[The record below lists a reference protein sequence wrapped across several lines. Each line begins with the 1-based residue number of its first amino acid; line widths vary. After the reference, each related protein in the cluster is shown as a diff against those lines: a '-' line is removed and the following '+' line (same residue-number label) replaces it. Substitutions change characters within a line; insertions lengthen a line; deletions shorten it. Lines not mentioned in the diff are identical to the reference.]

1 MKDVSI
7 IFLKDMR
14 YMEDKINELEKQLK
28 ESAERRKVFKEE
40 GYTEGEAKEA
50 SRFAEITEEI
60 AKLREEEK
68 REIERKAKIA
78 ELEKELKDCAE
89 RRKIFKEEG
98 YIEGEAQENSR
109 FAELTQK
116 INDLSEN
123 KEIDEE
129 DVKKEESAKK
139 VEKVEDIDDLKSQL
153 SECSKRMKE
162 FKNDGNI
169 EGEAQENSRYV
180 YLVEKLREAGVEEDF
195 SLPISSEEVKK
206 EEKKVSYIE
215 KAKGFIK
222 KIGEKI
228 NKFIGKI
235 KEKVKS
241 VFSKKEKSE
250 EVEEEEK
257 STIDKKTIEFREA
270 LKAKE
275 NSKTSMRS
283 IDIAADAII
292 KPLDKNDGLE
302 K

>member
-1 MKDVSI
+1 
-7 IFLKDMR
+7 
-14 YMEDKINELEKQLK
+14 MEDKINELEKQLK
-28 ESAERRKVFKEE
+28 ESAKRRKVFKEE

-60 AKLREEEK
+60 SKLREEER

-129 DVKKEESAKK
+129 DVKKEE
-139 VEKVEDIDDLKSQL
+139 KVEDIDDLKRQL

-180 YLVEKLREAGVEEDF
+180 YLVEKLREAGVEENF
-195 SLPISSEEVKK
+195 SLPISSEEAK
-206 EEKKVSYIE
+206 EEEKNVSNIE
-215 KAKGFIK
+215 KARGFIK

-228 NKFIGKI
+228 NKLIGKI

-241 VFSKKEKSE
+241 VFSKKEKLE
-250 EVEEEEK
+250 EVKENEEK
-257 STIDKKTIEFREA
+257 STIDKKTIEFKEA
-270 LKAKE
+270 LKTKE

>member
-1 MKDVSI
+1 
-7 IFLKDMR
+7 
-14 YMEDKINELEKQLK
+14 MEDKINELEKQLK
-28 ESAERRKVFKEE
+28 ESAKRRKVFKEE

-60 AKLREEEK
+60 SKLREEEK
-68 REIERKAKIA
+68 REIERKVKIA

-98 YIEGEAQENSR
+98 YIEGEPQENSR

-129 DVKKEESAKK
+129 DVKKEE
-139 VEKVEDIDDLKSQL
+139 KVEDIDDLKRQL

-180 YLVEKLREAGVEEDF
+180 YLVEKLREAGVEENF
-195 SLPISSEEVKK
+195 SLSISSEEAK
-206 EEKKVSYIE
+206 EEEKNVSNIE
-215 KAKGFIK
+215 KIRGFIK

-241 VFSKKEKSE
+241 VFSKKEKLE
-250 EVEEEEK
+250 EVKENEEK
-257 STIDKKTIEFREA
+257 STIDKKTIEFKEA
-270 LKAKE
+270 LKTKE

>member
-1 MKDVSI
+1 
-7 IFLKDMR
+7 
-14 YMEDKINELEKQLK
+14 MEDKINELEKQLK
-28 ESAERRKVFKEE
+28 ESAKRRKVFKEE

-60 AKLREEEK
+60 SKLREEEK

-129 DVKKEESAKK
+129 DVKKEE
-139 VEKVEDIDDLKSQL
+139 KVEDIDDLKRQL

-180 YLVEKLREAGVEEDF
+180 YLVEKLREAGVEENF
-195 SLPISSEEVKK
+195 SLSISSEEAK
-206 EEKKVSYIE
+206 EEEKNVSNIE
-215 KAKGFIK
+215 KIRGFIK

-241 VFSKKEKSE
+241 VFSKKEKLE
-250 EVEEEEK
+250 EVKENEEK
-257 STIDKKTIEFREA
+257 STIDKKTIEFKEA
-270 LKAKE
+270 LKTKE

>member
-1 MKDVSI
+1 
-7 IFLKDMR
+7 
-14 YMEDKINELEKQLK
+14 MEDKINELEKQLK
-28 ESAERRKVFKEE
+28 ESAKRRKVFKEE

-60 AKLREEEK
+60 SKLREEEK

-129 DVKKEESAKK
+129 DVKKEK
-139 VEKVEDIDDLKSQL
+139 KVEDIDDLKRQL

-180 YLVEKLREAGVEEDF
+180 YLVEKLREAGVEENF
-195 SLPISSEEVKK
+195 SLPISSEEAK
-206 EEKKVSYIE
+206 EEEKNVSNIE
-215 KAKGFIK
+215 KARGFIK

-228 NKFIGKI
+228 NKLIGKI

-241 VFSKKEKSE
+241 VFSKKEKLE
-250 EVEEEEK
+250 EVEENEEK
-257 STIDKKTIEFREA
+257 STIDKKTIEFKEA
-270 LKAKE
+270 LKTKE

>member
-1 MKDVSI
+1 
-7 IFLKDMR
+7 
-14 YMEDKINELEKQLK
+14 MEDKINELEKQLK
-28 ESAERRKVFKEE
+28 ESAKRRKVFKEE

-60 AKLREEEK
+60 SKLREEEK
-68 REIERKAKIA
+68 REIERKAKIV

-129 DVKKEESAKK
+129 DVKKEE
-139 VEKVEDIDDLKSQL
+139 KVEDIDDLKRQL

-180 YLVEKLREAGVEEDF
+180 YLVEKLREAGVEENF
-195 SLPISSEEVKK
+195 SLPISSEEAK
-206 EEKKVSYIE
+206 EEEKNVSNIE
-215 KAKGFIK
+215 KARGFIK

-228 NKFIGKI
+228 NKLIGKI

-241 VFSKKEKSE
+241 VFSKKEKLE
-250 EVEEEEK
+250 EVEENEEK
-257 STIDKKTIEFREA
+257 STIDKKTIEFKEA
-270 LKAKE
+270 LKTKE

>member
-1 MKDVSI
+1 
-7 IFLKDMR
+7 
-14 YMEDKINELEKQLK
+14 MEDKINELEKQLK

-60 AKLREEEK
+60 SKLREEEK
-68 REIERKAKIA
+68 REIERKVKIA

-129 DVKKEESAKK
+129 DVKKEE
-139 VEKVEDIDDLKSQL
+139 KVEDIDDLKKQL

-180 YLVEKLREAGVEEDF
+180 YLVEKLREAGIEENF
-195 SLPISSEEVKK
+195 SLPISSEESK
-206 EEKKVSYIE
+206 EEDKNISYIKKV
-215 KAKGFIK
+215 KGFIK

-235 KEKVKS
+235 TEKVKS
-241 VFSKKEKSE
+241 VFSKKEKTE
-250 EVEEEEK
+250 EVEEEK

>member
-1 MKDVSI
+1 
-7 IFLKDMR
+7 
-14 YMEDKINELEKQLK
+14 MEDKINELEKQLK
-28 ESAERRKVFKEE
+28 ESAKRRKVFKEE

-60 AKLREEEK
+60 SKLREEEK
-68 REIERKAKIA
+68 REIERKVKRA

-129 DVKKEESAKK
+129 DVKKEE
-139 VEKVEDIDDLKSQL
+139 KVEDIDDLKRQL

-180 YLVEKLREAGVEEDF
+180 YLVEKLREAGVEENF
-195 SLPISSEEVKK
+195 SLSISSEEAK
-206 EEKKVSYIE
+206 EEEKNVSNIE
-215 KAKGFIK
+215 KVRGFIK

-241 VFSKKEKSE
+241 VFSKKEKLE
-250 EVEEEEK
+250 EVKENEEK
-257 STIDKKTIEFREA
+257 STIDKKTIEFKEA
-270 LKAKE
+270 LKTKE
-275 NSKTSMRS
+275 NNKTSMRS

>member
-1 MKDVSI
+1 
-7 IFLKDMR
+7 
-14 YMEDKINELEKQLK
+14 MEDKINELEKQLK
-28 ESAERRKVFKEE
+28 ESAKRRKVFKEE

-60 AKLREEEK
+60 SKLREEEK

-98 YIEGEAQENSR
+98 YIEGDAQENSR

-129 DVKKEESAKK
+129 DVKKEE
-139 VEKVEDIDDLKSQL
+139 KVEDIDDLKRQL

-180 YLVEKLREAGVEEDF
+180 YLVEKLREAGVEENF
-195 SLPISSEEVKK
+195 SLSISSEEAK
-206 EEKKVSYIE
+206 EEEKNVSNIE
-215 KAKGFIK
+215 KIRGFIK

-241 VFSKKEKSE
+241 VFSKKEKLE
-250 EVEEEEK
+250 EVKENEEK
-257 STIDKKTIEFREA
+257 STIDKKTIEFKEA
-270 LKAKE
+270 LKTKE

>member
-1 MKDVSI
+1 
-7 IFLKDMR
+7 
-14 YMEDKINELEKQLK
+14 MEDKINELEKQLK
-28 ESAERRKVFKEE
+28 ESAKRRKVFKEE

-60 AKLREEEK
+60 SKLREEEK
-68 REIERKAKIA
+68 REIERKVKIA
-78 ELEKELKDCAE
+78 ELEKELKDCAK

-129 DVKKEESAKK
+129 DVKKEE
-139 VEKVEDIDDLKSQL
+139 KVEDIDDLKRQL

-180 YLVEKLREAGVEEDF
+180 YLVEKLREAGVEENF
-195 SLPISSEEVKK
+195 SLSISSEEAK
-206 EEKKVSYIE
+206 EEEKNVSNIE
-215 KAKGFIK
+215 KIRGFIK

-241 VFSKKEKSE
+241 VFSKKEKLE
-250 EVEEEEK
+250 EVKENEEK
-257 STIDKKTIEFREA
+257 STIDKKTIEFKEA
-270 LKAKE
+270 LKTKE

>member
-1 MKDVSI
+1 
-7 IFLKDMR
+7 
-14 YMEDKINELEKQLK
+14 MEDKINELEKQLK
-28 ESAERRKVFKEE
+28 ESAKRRKVFKEE

-60 AKLREEEK
+60 SKLREEEK

-129 DVKKEESAKK
+129 DVKKEE
-139 VEKVEDIDDLKSQL
+139 KVEDIDDLKRQL

-180 YLVEKLREAGVEEDF
+180 YLVEKLREAGVEENF
-195 SLPISSEEVKK
+195 SLSISSEEAK
-206 EEKKVSYIE
+206 EEKNVSNIE
-215 KAKGFIK
+215 KVRGFIK

-228 NKFIGKI
+228 NKFIRKI

-241 VFSKKEKSE
+241 VFSKKEKLE
-250 EVEEEEK
+250 EVKENEEK
-257 STIDKKTIEFREA
+257 STIDKKTIEFKEA
-270 LKAKE
+270 LKTKE
-275 NSKTSMRS
+275 NSKTSMIS

>member
-1 MKDVSI
+1 
-7 IFLKDMR
+7 
-14 YMEDKINELEKQLK
+14 MEDKINELEKQLK
-28 ESAERRKVFKEE
+28 ESAKRRKVFKEE

-60 AKLREEEK
+60 SKLREEEK

-98 YIEGEAQENSR
+98 YIEGDAQENSR

-129 DVKKEESAKK
+129 DVKKEE
-139 VEKVEDIDDLKSQL
+139 KVEDIDDLKRQL

-162 FKNDGNI
+162 FKTDGNI

-180 YLVEKLREAGVEEDF
+180 YLVEKLREAGVEENF
-195 SLPISSEEVKK
+195 SLSISSEEAK
-206 EEKKVSYIE
+206 EEEKNVSNIE
-215 KAKGFIK
+215 KIRGFIK

-241 VFSKKEKSE
+241 VFSKKEKLE
-250 EVEEEEK
+250 EVKENEEK
-257 STIDKKTIEFREA
+257 STIDKKTIEFKEA
-270 LKAKE
+270 LKTKE

>member
-1 MKDVSI
+1 
-7 IFLKDMR
+7 
-14 YMEDKINELEKQLK
+14 MEDKINELEKQLK
-28 ESAERRKVFKEE
+28 ESAKRRKVFKEE

-60 AKLREEEK
+60 SKLREEEK

-129 DVKKEESAKK
+129 DVKKEE
-139 VEKVEDIDDLKSQL
+139 KVEDIDDLKRQL

-169 EGEAQENSRYV
+169 EGEAQENSRYL
-180 YLVEKLREAGVEEDF
+180 YLVEKLREAGVEENF
-195 SLPISSEEVKK
+195 SLPISSEEAK
-206 EEKKVSYIE
+206 EEEKNVSNIE
-215 KAKGFIK
+215 KARGFIK

-228 NKFIGKI
+228 NKLIGKI

-241 VFSKKEKSE
+241 VFSKKEKLE
-250 EVEEEEK
+250 EVEENEEK
-257 STIDKKTIEFREA
+257 STIDKKTIEFKEA
-270 LKAKE
+270 LKTKE

>member
-1 MKDVSI
+1 
-7 IFLKDMR
+7 
-14 YMEDKINELEKQLK
+14 MEDKINELEKQLK

-60 AKLREEEK
+60 SKLREEEK

-129 DVKKEESAKK
+129 DVKKEE
-139 VEKVEDIDDLKSQL
+139 KVEDIDDLKRQL

-180 YLVEKLREAGVEEDF
+180 YLVEKFREAGVEENF
-195 SLPISSEEVKK
+195 SLPISSEEAK
-206 EEKKVSYIE
+206 EEEKNVSNIE
-215 KAKGFIK
+215 KARGFIK

-241 VFSKKEKSE
+241 VFSKKEKLE
-250 EVEEEEK
+250 EVEENEEK
-257 STIDKKTIEFREA
+257 STIDKKTIEFKEA
-270 LKAKE
+270 LKTKE

>member
-1 MKDVSI
+1 
-7 IFLKDMR
+7 
-14 YMEDKINELEKQLK
+14 MEDKINELEKQLK
-28 ESAERRKVFKEE
+28 ESAKRRKVFKEE

-60 AKLREEEK
+60 SKLREEEK
-68 REIERKAKIA
+68 REIERKVKIA

-129 DVKKEESAKK
+129 DVKKEE
-139 VEKVEDIDDLKSQL
+139 KVEDIDDLKRQL

-180 YLVEKLREAGVEEDF
+180 YLVEKLREAGVEENF
-195 SLPISSEEVKK
+195 SLPISSEEAK
-206 EEKKVSYIE
+206 EEEKNVSNIE
-215 KAKGFIK
+215 KARGFIK

-228 NKFIGKI
+228 NKLIGKI

-241 VFSKKEKSE
+241 VFSKKEKLE
-250 EVEEEEK
+250 EVEENEEK
-257 STIDKKTIEFREA
+257 STIDKKTIEFKEA
-270 LKAKE
+270 LKTKE

>member
-1 MKDVSI
+1 
-7 IFLKDMR
+7 
-14 YMEDKINELEKQLK
+14 MEDKINELEKQLK
-28 ESAERRKVFKEE
+28 ESAKRRKVFKEE

-60 AKLREEEK
+60 SKLREEEK

-129 DVKKEESAKK
+129 DVKKEE
-139 VEKVEDIDDLKSQL
+139 KVEDIDDLKRKL

-180 YLVEKLREAGVEEDF
+180 YLVEKLREAGVEENF
-195 SLPISSEEVKK
+195 SLPISSEEAK
-206 EEKKVSYIE
+206 EEEKNVSNIE
-215 KAKGFIK
+215 KARGFIK

-241 VFSKKEKSE
+241 VFSKKEKLE
-250 EVEEEEK
+250 EVEENEEK
-257 STIDKKTIEFREA
+257 STIDKKTIEFKEA
-270 LKAKE
+270 LKTKE

>member
-1 MKDVSI
+1 
-7 IFLKDMR
+7 
-14 YMEDKINELEKQLK
+14 MEDKINELEKQLK
-28 ESAERRKVFKEE
+28 ESAKRRKVFKEE

-60 AKLREEEK
+60 SKLREEEK

-129 DVKKEESAKK
+129 DVKKEE
-139 VEKVEDIDDLKSQL
+139 KVEDIDDLKRQL

-180 YLVEKLREAGVEEDF
+180 YLVEKLREAGVEENF
-195 SLPISSEEVKK
+195 SLPISSEEAK
-206 EEKKVSYIE
+206 EEEKNVSNIE
-215 KAKGFIK
+215 KARGFIK

-228 NKFIGKI
+228 NKLIGKI

-241 VFSKKEKSE
+241 VFSKKEKLE
-250 EVEEEEK
+250 EVEENEEK
-257 STIDKKTIEFREA
+257 STIDKKTIEFKEA
-270 LKAKE
+270 LKTKE

>member
-1 MKDVSI
+1 
-7 IFLKDMR
+7 
-14 YMEDKINELEKQLK
+14 MEDKINELEKQLK

-60 AKLREEEK
+60 SKLREEEK

-78 ELEKELKDCAE
+78 ELEKELKESAE

-123 KEIDEE
+123 KEIDEK

-139 VEKVEDIDDLKSQL
+139 VEKVEDIDDLKKQL

-180 YLVEKLREAGVEEDF
+180 YLVEKLREAGVEENF
-195 SLPISSEEVKK
+195 SLPISSEESK
-206 EEKKVSYIE
+206 EEDKNVSYI
-215 KAKGFIK
+215 KKVKGFIK

-235 KEKVKS
+235 KEKVKRYLAR
-241 VFSKKEKSE
+241 KKKQ
-250 EVEEEEK
+250 
-257 STIDKKTIEFREA
+257 KK
-270 LKAKE
+270 
-275 NSKTSMRS
+275 
-283 IDIAADAII
+283 
-292 KPLDKNDGLE
+292 
-302 K
+302 

>member
-1 MKDVSI
+1 
-7 IFLKDMR
+7 
-14 YMEDKINELEKQLK
+14 MEDKINELEKQLK

-60 AKLREEEK
+60 SKLREEEK

-78 ELEKELKDCAE
+78 ELEKELKESAE

-123 KEIDEE
+123 KEIDEK

-139 VEKVEDIDDLKSQL
+139 VEKAEDINDLKKQL

-169 EGEAQENSRYV
+169 EGEAQEKSRYV
-180 YLVEKLREAGVEEDF
+180 YLVEKLREAGVEENF
-195 SLPISSEEVKK
+195 SLPISSEESK
-206 EEKKVSYIE
+206 EEDKNVSYI
-215 KAKGFIK
+215 KKVKGFIK
-222 KIGEKI
+222 KIGE
-228 NKFIGKI
+228 KI

-241 VFSKKEKSE
+241 VFSKKEKTE
-250 EVEEEEK
+250 EVEEEK

>member
-1 MKDVSI
+1 
-7 IFLKDMR
+7 
-14 YMEDKINELEKQLK
+14 MEDKINELEKQLK
-28 ESAERRKVFKEE
+28 ESAKRRKVFKEE

-50 SRFAEITEEI
+50 SRFAEITKEI
-60 AKLREEEK
+60 SKLREEEK

-129 DVKKEESAKK
+129 DVKKEE
-139 VEKVEDIDDLKSQL
+139 KVEDIDDLKRQL

-180 YLVEKLREAGVEEDF
+180 YLVEKLREAGVEEKF
-195 SLPISSEEVKK
+195 SLPISSEEAK
-206 EEKKVSYIE
+206 EEEKNVSNIE
-215 KAKGFIK
+215 KARGFIK

-228 NKFIGKI
+228 NKLIGKI

-241 VFSKKEKSE
+241 VFSKKEKLE
-250 EVEEEEK
+250 EVEENEEK
-257 STIDKKTIEFREA
+257 STIDKKTIEFKEA
-270 LKAKE
+270 LKTKE

>member
-1 MKDVSI
+1 
-7 IFLKDMR
+7 
-14 YMEDKINELEKQLK
+14 MEDKINELEKQLK
-28 ESAERRKVFKEE
+28 ESAKRRKVFKEE

-60 AKLREEEK
+60 SKLREEEK

-129 DVKKEESAKK
+129 DVKKEE
-139 VEKVEDIDDLKSQL
+139 KVEDIDDLKRQL

-180 YLVEKLREAGVEEDF
+180 YLVEKLREAGVEENF
-195 SLPISSEEVKK
+195 SLPISSEEAK
-206 EEKKVSYIE
+206 EEEKNVSNIE
-215 KAKGFIK
+215 KARGFIK

-228 NKFIGKI
+228 NKLIGKI

-241 VFSKKEKSE
+241 VFSKKEKLE
-250 EVEEEEK
+250 EVKENEEK
-257 STIDKKTIEFREA
+257 STIDKKTIEFKEA
-270 LKAKE
+270 LKTKE
-275 NSKTSMRS
+275 NNKTSMRS
-283 IDIAADAII
+283 IDIVADAII

>member
-1 MKDVSI
+1 
-7 IFLKDMR
+7 
-14 YMEDKINELEKQLK
+14 MEDKINELEKQLK
-28 ESAERRKVFKEE
+28 ESAKRRKVFKEE

-60 AKLREEEK
+60 SKLREEEK

-129 DVKKEESAKK
+129 DVKKEE
-139 VEKVEDIDDLKSQL
+139 KVEDIDDLKRQL

-180 YLVEKLREAGVEEDF
+180 YLVEKLREAGVEENF
-195 SLPISSEEVKK
+195 SLPISSEEAK
-206 EEKKVSYIE
+206 EEEKNVSNIE
-215 KAKGFIK
+215 KARGFIK

-241 VFSKKEKSE
+241 VFSKKEKLE
-250 EVEEEEK
+250 EVEENEEK
-257 STIDKKTIEFREA
+257 STIDKKTIEFKEA
-270 LKAKE
+270 LKTKE

>member
-1 MKDVSI
+1 
-7 IFLKDMR
+7 
-14 YMEDKINELEKQLK
+14 MEDKINELEKQLK
-28 ESAERRKVFKEE
+28 ESAKRRKVFKEE

-60 AKLREEEK
+60 SKLREEEK

-129 DVKKEESAKK
+129 DVKKEEKA
-139 VEKVEDIDDLKSQL
+139 EDIDDLKRQL

-180 YLVEKLREAGVEEDF
+180 YLVEKLREAGVEENF
-195 SLPISSEEVKK
+195 SLQISSEEAK
-206 EEKKVSYIE
+206 EEEKNVSNIE
-215 KAKGFIK
+215 KARGFIK

-241 VFSKKEKSE
+241 VFSKKEKLE
-250 EVEEEEK
+250 EVEENEEK
-257 STIDKKTIEFREA
+257 STIDKKTIEFKEA
-270 LKAKE
+270 LKTKE

>member
-1 MKDVSI
+1 
-7 IFLKDMR
+7 
-14 YMEDKINELEKQLK
+14 MEDKINELEKQLK
-28 ESAERRKVFKEE
+28 ESAKRRKVFKEE

-60 AKLREEEK
+60 SKLREEEK
-68 REIERKAKIA
+68 REIERKVKIA

-129 DVKKEESAKK
+129 DVKKEE
-139 VEKVEDIDDLKSQL
+139 KVEDIDDLKRQL

-180 YLVEKLREAGVEEDF
+180 YLVEKLREAGVEENF
-195 SLPISSEEVKK
+195 SLSISSEEAK
-206 EEKKVSYIE
+206 EEEKNVSNIE
-215 KAKGFIK
+215 KVRGFIK

-235 KEKVKS
+235 KEKVIS
-241 VFSKKEKSE
+241 VFSKKEKLE
-250 EVEEEEK
+250 EVKENEEK
-257 STIDKKTIEFREA
+257 STIDKKTIEFKEA
-270 LKAKE
+270 LKTKE

>member
-1 MKDVSI
+1 
-7 IFLKDMR
+7 
-14 YMEDKINELEKQLK
+14 MEDKINELEKQLK

-60 AKLREEEK
+60 SKLREEEK

-78 ELEKELKDCAE
+78 ELEKELKESAE

-139 VEKVEDIDDLKSQL
+139 VEKVEDIDDLKKQL

-180 YLVEKLREAGVEEDF
+180 YLVEKLREAGVEENF
-195 SLPISSEEVKK
+195 SLPISSEESK
-206 EEKKVSYIE
+206 EEDKNVSYI
-215 KAKGFIK
+215 KKVKGFIK

-241 VFSKKEKSE
+241 VFSKKEKTE
-250 EVEEEEK
+250 EVEEEK

>member
-1 MKDVSI
+1 
-7 IFLKDMR
+7 
-14 YMEDKINELEKQLK
+14 MEDKINELEKQLK
-28 ESAERRKVFKEE
+28 ESAKRRKVFKEE
-40 GYTEGEAKEA
+40 GYTEGEAKEV

-60 AKLREEEK
+60 SKLREEEK

-129 DVKKEESAKK
+129 DVKKEE
-139 VEKVEDIDDLKSQL
+139 KVEDIDDLKRQL

-180 YLVEKLREAGVEEDF
+180 YLVEKLREAGVEENF
-195 SLPISSEEVKK
+195 SLPISSEESK
-206 EEKKVSYIE
+206 EEDKDVSYI
-215 KAKGFIK
+215 KKVKGFIK

-241 VFSKKEKSE
+241 VFSKKEKTE
-250 EVEEEEK
+250 EVEEEK

>member
-1 MKDVSI
+1 
-7 IFLKDMR
+7 
-14 YMEDKINELEKQLK
+14 MEDKINELEKQLK
-28 ESAERRKVFKEE
+28 ESAKRRKVFKEE

-60 AKLREEEK
+60 SKLREEEK

-129 DVKKEESAKK
+129 DVKKEE
-139 VEKVEDIDDLKSQL
+139 KVEDIDDLKRQL

-180 YLVEKLREAGVEEDF
+180 YLVEKLSEAGVEENF
-195 SLPISSEEVKK
+195 SLPISSEEAK
-206 EEKKVSYIE
+206 EEEKNVSNIE
-215 KAKGFIK
+215 KARGFIK

-228 NKFIGKI
+228 NKLIGKI

-241 VFSKKEKSE
+241 VFSKKEKLE
-250 EVEEEEK
+250 EVEENEEK
-257 STIDKKTIEFREA
+257 STIDKKTIEFKEA
-270 LKAKE
+270 LKTKE

>member
-1 MKDVSI
+1 
-7 IFLKDMR
+7 
-14 YMEDKINELEKQLK
+14 MEDKINELEKQLK
-28 ESAERRKVFKEE
+28 ESAKRRKVFKEE

-60 AKLREEEK
+60 SKLREEEK
-68 REIERKAKIA
+68 REIERKVKIA

-129 DVKKEESAKK
+129 DVKKEE
-139 VEKVEDIDDLKSQL
+139 KVEDIDDLKRQL

-180 YLVEKLREAGVEEDF
+180 YLVEKLREAGVEENF
-195 SLPISSEEVKK
+195 SLSISSEEAK
-206 EEKKVSYIE
+206 EEEKNVSNIE
-215 KAKGFIK
+215 KVRGFIK

-241 VFSKKEKSE
+241 VFSKKEKLE
-250 EVEEEEK
+250 EVKENEEK
-257 STIDKKTIEFREA
+257 STIDKKTIEFKEA
-270 LKAKE
+270 LKTKE
-275 NSKTSMRS
+275 NNKTSMRS

>member
-1 MKDVSI
+1 
-7 IFLKDMR
+7 
-14 YMEDKINELEKQLK
+14 MEDKINELEKQLK
-28 ESAERRKVFKEE
+28 ESAKRRKVFKEE

-60 AKLREEEK
+60 SKLREEEK
-68 REIERKAKIA
+68 REIERKVKIA

-129 DVKKEESAKK
+129 DVKKEE
-139 VEKVEDIDDLKSQL
+139 KVEDIDDLKRQL

-180 YLVEKLREAGVEEDF
+180 YLVEKLREAGVEENF
-195 SLPISSEEVKK
+195 SLSISSEEAK
-206 EEKKVSYIE
+206 EEEKNVSNIE
-215 KAKGFIK
+215 KIRGFIK

-241 VFSKKEKSE
+241 VFSKKEKLE
-250 EVEEEEK
+250 EVKENEEK
-257 STIDKKTIEFREA
+257 STIDKKTIEFKEA
-270 LKAKE
+270 LKTKE

>member
-1 MKDVSI
+1 
-7 IFLKDMR
+7 
-14 YMEDKINELEKQLK
+14 MEDKINELEKQLK
-28 ESAERRKVFKEE
+28 ESAKRRKVFKEE

-60 AKLREEEK
+60 SKLREEEK

-98 YIEGEAQENSR
+98 YIEGETQENSR

-129 DVKKEESAKK
+129 DVKKEE
-139 VEKVEDIDDLKSQL
+139 KVEDIDDLKRQL

-180 YLVEKLREAGVEEDF
+180 YLVEKLREAGVEENF
-195 SLPISSEEVKK
+195 SLPISSEEAK
-206 EEKKVSYIE
+206 EEEKNVSNIE
-215 KAKGFIK
+215 KARGFIK

-228 NKFIGKI
+228 NKLIGKI

-241 VFSKKEKSE
+241 VFSKKEKLE
-250 EVEEEEK
+250 EVEENEEK
-257 STIDKKTIEFREA
+257 STIDKKTIEFKEA
-270 LKAKE
+270 LKTKE

>member
-1 MKDVSI
+1 
-7 IFLKDMR
+7 
-14 YMEDKINELEKQLK
+14 MEDKINELEKQLK
-28 ESAERRKVFKEE
+28 ESAKRRKVFKEE

-60 AKLREEEK
+60 SKLREEEK
-68 REIERKAKIA
+68 REIERKVKIA

-129 DVKKEESAKK
+129 DVKKEE
-139 VEKVEDIDDLKSQL
+139 KVEDIDDLKRQL

-180 YLVEKLREAGVEEDF
+180 YLVEKLREAGVEENF
-195 SLPISSEEVKK
+195 SLSISSEEAK
-206 EEKKVSYIE
+206 EEEKNVSNIE
-215 KAKGFIK
+215 KVRGFIK

-241 VFSKKEKSE
+241 VFSKKEKLE
-250 EVEEEEK
+250 EVKENEEK
-257 STIDKKTIEFREA
+257 STIDKKTIEFKEA
-270 LKAKE
+270 LKTKE

>member
-1 MKDVSI
+1 
-7 IFLKDMR
+7 
-14 YMEDKINELEKQLK
+14 MEDKINELEKQLK
-28 ESAERRKVFKEE
+28 ESAKRRKVFKEE

-60 AKLREEEK
+60 SKLREEEK

-109 FAELTQK
+109 FTELTQK

-129 DVKKEESAKK
+129 DVKKEE
-139 VEKVEDIDDLKSQL
+139 KVEDIDDLKRQL

-180 YLVEKLREAGVEEDF
+180 YLVEKLREAGVEENF
-195 SLPISSEEVKK
+195 SLPISSEEAK
-206 EEKKVSYIE
+206 EEEKNVSNIE
-215 KAKGFIK
+215 KARGFIK

-228 NKFIGKI
+228 NKLIGKI

-241 VFSKKEKSE
+241 VFSKKEKLE
-250 EVEEEEK
+250 EVEENEEK
-257 STIDKKTIEFREA
+257 STIDKKTIEFKEA
-270 LKAKE
+270 LKTKE

>member
-1 MKDVSI
+1 
-7 IFLKDMR
+7 
-14 YMEDKINELEKQLK
+14 MEDKINELEKQLK
-28 ESAERRKVFKEE
+28 ESAKRRKVFKEE

-60 AKLREEEK
+60 SKLREEEK

-129 DVKKEESAKK
+129 DVKKEE
-139 VEKVEDIDDLKSQL
+139 KVEDIDDLKRQL

-180 YLVEKLREAGVEEDF
+180 YLVEKLREAGVEENF
-195 SLPISSEEVKK
+195 SLPISSEEAK
-206 EEKKVSYIE
+206 EEEKNVSNIE
-215 KAKGFIK
+215 KARGFIK

-228 NKFIGKI
+228 NKLIGKI

-241 VFSKKEKSE
+241 VFSKKEKLE
-250 EVEEEEK
+250 EVEENEEK
-257 STIDKKTIEFREA
+257 STIDKKTIEFKEA
-270 LKAKE
+270 LKTKE
-275 NSKTSMRS
+275 NSKISMRS